1 MAESAERYDGPP
13 TGAKFQ
19 RRSRGPVEAI
29 GPPPRERERGPA
41 PMAGDKYER
50 YEGTPAE
57 VTLADT
63 EAVIITFSGKPDAI
77 SLSSRS
83 FGAVV
88 RFTDRLGRDAD
99 NIVILPNTTVHT
111 HQSAE
116 QVRARNL
123 TAGSNALLSV
133 IGKWASLGE

>member
-1 MAESAERYDGPP
+1 VC
-13 TGAKFQ
+13 TQ
-19 RRSRGPVEAI
+19 RGYPEQ
-29 GPPPRERERGPA
+29 RERERGPA
-41 PMAGDKYER
+41 PHVGDKYER

-77 SLSSRS
+77 SLSARS

-88 RFTDRLGRDAD
+88 RFTDRLGRDPD

-111 HQSAE
+111 HMSAE
-116 QVRARNL
+116 RVLARNL

-133 IGKWASLGE
+133 TGKWASPGE